1 MKVMAVLTA
10 AMIVA
15 ATAGCASVAVG
26 TSQPMQIETKPVAG
40 ADCVLSNSRGQWSVV
55 TPGVATVLKS
65 GSVLKI
71 VCTKE
76 GWQET
81 TDYVASGASTTA
93 LVGAAIPYW
102 GILEAG
108 ADAISGAGSN
118 YPTGYTIHLK
128 PPEKSAAAMTAA
140 ASTAA
145 SPQ

>member
-1 MKVMAVLTA
+1 MRIMAVLTA

-15 ATAGCASVAVG
+15 ATAGCASVAG
-26 TSQPMQIETKPVAG
+26 GSSQPMQIDTLPVAG
-40 ADCVLSNSRGQWSVV
+40 ANCVLSNSRGQWPVV
-55 TPGVATVLKS
+55 TPGVVTVLKS

-102 GILEAG
+102 GILESG
-108 ADAISGAGSN
+108 ADAITGAGST
-118 YPTGYTIHLK
+118 YPTGYTIRLK
-128 PPEKSAAAMTAA
+128 PPETAATAITAA
-140 ASTAA
+140 ASTTA